1 MMTRREQIE
10 SRIEGLEADLEILHM
25 KASKGEGGVPIID
38 EIRETMML
46 IQELQEKLLEL
57 N

>member
-57 N
+57 K